1 MVRSSEFG
9 VSRYSSGLAF
19 GQLGLIYWVIALSAL
34 SRFRKFFMKVKI
46 LCIGDVVGRPGR
58 HVLSQKLE
66 EFVKVNEIDCVIAN
80 AENAAGGSGITSQI
94 REKLLK
100 YGVNL
105 ITLGDHA
112 YRKREII
119 PVLESCDDIVRPAN
133 MSPNSAGKDFAVY
146 QTSKGVTVAV
156 VSLIGRIF
164 MKPAECPFA
173 TIDGLMIK
181 LKQQAD
187 IVVVDMHAE
196 ATSEKI
202 AMGYYLDGKVSCV
215 FGTHTHVV
223 TADEEILPK
232 GTAYISDVGMTGSH
246 ESVLG
251 RKIDCVVKAFRT
263 QMPFPFE
270 LAGGD
275 VRINGVMVTVDSNT
289 KRAGSIERVEIREAG
304 EADTSYESDDGRP
317 EPCGGF

>member
-1 MVRSSEFG
+1 
-9 VSRYSSGLAF
+9 
-19 GQLGLIYWVIALSAL
+19 
-34 SRFRKFFMKVKI
+34 MKIKI

-66 EFVKVNEIDCVIAN
+66 DFVRGNDIDCVIAN

-94 REKLLK
+94 REKLLR

-119 PVLESCDDIVRPAN
+119 PILESCDDIVRPAN
-133 MSPNSAGKDFAVY
+133 LSPNSAGKDFAVY
-146 QTSKGVTVAV
+146 QTSKGATVAV

-173 TIDGLMIK
+173 TIDSLMMK
-181 LKQQAD
+181 MKQQAD
-187 IVVVDMHAE
+187 IVIVDMHAE

-223 TADEEILPK
+223 TADEKILPK
-232 GTAYISDVGMTGSH
+232 GTAYITDVGMTGSH
-246 ESVLG
+246 DSVLG
-251 RKIDCVVKAFRT
+251 RKTESVLKAFRT

-275 VRINGVMVTVDSNT
+275 VRMSGVVVTVDSNSEQAE
-289 KRAGSIERVEIREAG
+289 RIERVDLREEG
-304 EADTSYESDDGRP
+304 EADTSYTSDDGKP
-317 EPCGGF
+317 EPLNGF